1 MINFGQGPVP
11 QIDDV
16 RDLQPESAGG
26 VIEPGDTEA
35 PSLTPKQIAEFSDQ
49 FLADT
54 RSYYYNTWLECVN
67 LISDFRRMGT
77 GVVAKAG
84 GNTGAMQFLRPRFVN
99 VNIVQ
104 PLYRNVVARLSVE
117 QPSCVVIPASPSTE
131 DIVQAQAAE
140 QALKYFWRAAEV
152 KKHLTEMIEWMALLG
167 TGALFTEVVNGRTE
181 GDVFTGDVKV
191 RAISPDRI
199 RAEPGVGNPDDSRFL
214 GITIL
219 TTKDALK
226 RQFPDK
232 AAIIDQAPVPTMPF
246 GPSTSQFGAK
256 AAPDRVE
263 VLQAYCRSGH
273 WFTLCGAEVLAQGRV
288 AGNRMPLQIARY
300 TKIPGQ
306 FFGMGMVEPNISI
319 QFLFSDIINQI
330 AQNARMMGNPKIM
343 VEQNSKVANDAFTSR
358 VGEIIK
364 YSGQAPTV
372 WTPPPL
378 ANYIQQ
384 MPAML
389 QSYSH
394 DVTGIHTTTSGK
406 RAVGI
411 SSGRAIEALTSNDL
425 AQLQS
430 TQDAIT
436 YAVEGMSTTA
446 LAFIKAYYPEEKVM
460 RAFDQYGRGIFKAIS
475 KTDLGDTP
483 EVFVEAD
490 TLFSATVKDRDQKT
504 LDLLRLGMV
513 DAPTA
518 KKMLSYHLDPMAPLE
533 EVADMQHAQTVL
545 MTVADD
551 GYWLLDPATGQPQI
565 DALTGQPKARVVI
578 YPTDN
583 LDVFERVIRDFMRT
597 DAFRSMDKEAADGVD
612 ALYQEVIKMI
622 AAKMAPP
629 EAKEMNSNG
638 NPKGMGEPG
647 APPLPQALPGNMDTT
662 AAADA
667 AVEAAEADTG
677 LA

>member
-1 MINFGQGPVP
+1 MINFGQGPAPETEEV
-11 QIDDV
+11 
-16 RDLQPESAGG
+16 QPTTAGG
-26 VIEPGDTEA
+26 VVEPGDTDS
-35 PSLTPKQIAEFSDQ
+35 PSLTPKQIADFSDQ
-49 FLADT
+49 FLADA
-54 RSYYYNTWLECVN
+54 RSYYYNTWTECIN
-67 LISDFRRMGT
+67 LISDFRRMGG
-77 GVVAKAG
+77 GVVAKASG
-84 GNTGAMQFLRPRFVN
+84 TSGAMQFLRPRFVN

-104 PLYRNVVARLSVE
+104 PLYRNVTARLAVE
-117 QPSCVVIPASPSTE
+117 QPSCVAIPASPSTE

-140 QALKYFWRAAEV
+140 QALKYFWRAADV

-167 TGALFTEVVNGRTE
+167 TAGLFTEVVNGVNNPDGTY
-181 GDVFTGDVKV
+181 TGDVKV

-219 TTKDALK
+219 TTKEALK
-226 RQFPDK
+226 QQFPDK
-232 AAIIDQAPVPTMPF
+232 ALIIEQAPTPSMPF

-273 WFTLCGAEVLAQGRV
+273 WFTLCGAEVLASGRV
-288 AGNRMPLQIARY
+288 AGDRMPIQIARY

-319 QFLFSDIINQI
+319 QFLFSDTLNQI
-330 AQNARMMGNPKIM
+330 AQNARMMGNPKVL
-343 VEQNSKVANDAFTSR
+343 VEKNSKVPNDAFTSR
-358 VGEIIK
+358 VGEIVP
-364 YSGQAPTV
+364 YSGTIPTV
-372 WTPPPL
+372 WVPPPL
-378 ANYIQQ
+378 PAYIQQ

-430 TQDAIT
+430 TQDQIVA
-436 YAVEGMSTTA
+436 AVEGMSTTA
-446 LAFIKAYYPEEKVM
+446 LTFIKAYYPESKVM
-460 RAFDQYGRGIFKAIS
+460 RAFDQFGKGIFQAIS

-483 EVFVEAD
+483 ELFIEAD

-504 LDLLRLGMV
+504 LDLLRLGMI
-513 DAPTA
+513 DAKDA

-533 EVADMQHAQTVL
+533 EVADMQQARTIL
-545 MTVADD
+545 LDVAAE
-551 GYWLLDPATGQPQI
+551 GYWLIDPTTGLPQV
-565 DALTGQPKARVVI
+565 DPLTGQQKARPTI

-583 LDVFERVIRDFMRT
+583 LDVFERVIRDYMRS
-597 DAFRSMDKEAADGVD
+597 DAFRALPLESADGVD

-622 AAKMAPP
+622 AAKMVPP
-629 EAKEMNSNG
+629 EAKEVNSNG
-638 NPKGMGEPG
+638 NPRGMGEPG
-647 APPLPQALPGNMDTT
+647 APPLPQALPGNIDTT

-667 AVEAAEADTG
+667 AVESAEADTG
-677 LA
+677 MA